1 MTTIDDLSST
11 LTAAIATEKIGTPV
25 ALRVHAIV
33 ASDSFDPAAALD
45 AVIGLAGTAFP
56 TKPQRLTARSAGAD
70 RQWNVLLNYV
80 GGQTLSFSIASNPDR
95 SAGNCLHLLLIGNHG
110 IIRLEGAELLDERS
124 GGSPENVVYWRRQ
137 MTDSHAKNSVVH
149 LS

>member
-1 MTTIDDLSST
+1 VTTIDELQDAM
-11 LTAAIATEKIGTPV
+11 TAAIATGKIGTPV

-33 ASDSFDPAAALD
+33 TSDSFNPAATLD

-56 TKPQRLTARSAGAD
+56 TKPQRLTARSAGAGQ
-70 RQWNVLLNYV
+70 QWNVLLNYA

-110 IIRLEGAELLDERS
+110 IVRLEGAELLDDCS
-124 GGSPENVVYWRRQ
+124 GESPENVVYWKQ
-137 MTDSHAKNSVVH
+137 HMTDSHAKQTVVH